1 MNTFFLS
8 CLKLLIAILF
18 LSCLGACESESE
30 SGSQNVSAQPLIIES
45 TSEVAEPDIQ
55 KAREKNDKLLQQNH
69 SLGKPGAAV
78 SLHSAQPLVASTP
91 GVYEYS
97 LQLMSPVRDG
107 KMTVDVSVS
116 DGITIVSS
124 SRHFVFELQEGGAY
138 RVPLTIN
145 ASVEGRFY
153 IQLHVSI
160 STDGQSSSRVIAAIL
175 QVGEPAVKAQKAAAK
190 NAAKDSNEVISLPA
204 QETISPR

>member
-1 MNTFFLS
+1 MNTIFFDR
-8 CLKLLIAILF
+8 LKLLIAILF
-18 LSCLGACESESE
+18 LSCLSACESESKLP
-30 SGSQNVSAQPLIIES
+30 NVSAQPAVIES
-45 TSEVAEPDIQ
+45 TSEVASSDIQ
-55 KAREKNDKLLQQNH
+55 KPREQNDEVHQQNH

-78 SLHSAQPLVASTP
+78 SLHSAQPLAASTP

-124 SRHFVFELQEGGAY
+124 ARHFEFELQEGGVY

-145 ASVEGRFY
+145 ASLEGRFY

-160 STDGQSSSRVIAAIL
+160 NTDGQSSTRVIAAIL
-175 QVGEPAVKAQKAAAK
+175 QVGEPAVKARKAAAK
-190 NAAKDSNEVISLPA
+190 NTAKDTNEVISLPA